1 MMPVR
6 ILLQS
11 PDTGDVVELGRGEI
25 DDVGNSTGPW
35 LRQVPGIL
43 EQIAA
48 QLTAAMDLV
57 DAQRVDVVEQAPEP
71 GQTKP
76 DPSAIVGSLVTYMA
90 DGVDGAESVE
100 VVEQADEWVDLFHD
114 LVAERAQLTGDKS
127 RLSFGTEGRGLGTV
141 TYVRRGRGR
150 NVGTSRYRRLP

>member
-1 MMPVR
+1 MAMPVQ

-25 DDVGNSTGPW
+25 DDTGDSTGPW

-48 QLTAAMDLV
+48 RLTATMD
-57 DAQRVDVVEQAPEP
+57 RVGVPHDENGHGLEP

-76 DPSAIVGSLVTYMA
+76 DPSATVGSLLVRMI
-90 DGVDGAESVE
+90 DGAE
-100 VVEQADEWVDLFHD
+100 VVERADEWVDLPDD
-114 LVAERAQLTGDKS
+114 LAAERAQLTGDKPS
-127 RLSFGTEGRGLGTV
+127 LLSFGSGGRGLGMV

-150 NVGTSRYRRLP
+150 DVGTSRYRRLP

>member
-11 PDTGDVVELGRGEI
+11 PDTGDIVELGRGEI

-71 GQTKP
+71 
-76 DPSAIVGSLVTYMA
+76 A
-90 DGVDGAESVE
+90 GARPVAVRGRVLPAAPVE
-100 VVEQADEWVDLFHD
+100 VTSLDTNIARHVPGGWLAEVLDSDGHVIESSVRADEVSA
-114 LVAERAQLTGDKS
+114 VATCEYLLRMHG
-127 RLSFGTEGRGLGTV
+127 GT
-141 TYVRRGRGR
+141 
-150 NVGTSRYRRLP
+150 P